1 METRLND
8 NKTSSPAQRAHY
20 IVKRART
27 YETVLKLTK
36 QKSIRCNNSTMAMG
50 ATLYYINVTERHY
63 NNQNLNFRIQNEL
76 ESNDEH
82 VELNSILGIQKSS
95 MLSH

>member
-50 ATLYYINVTERHY
+50 VTLYYINVTERHY

-76 ESNDEH
+76 ESND
-82 VELNSILGIQKSS
+82 
-95 MLSH
+95 